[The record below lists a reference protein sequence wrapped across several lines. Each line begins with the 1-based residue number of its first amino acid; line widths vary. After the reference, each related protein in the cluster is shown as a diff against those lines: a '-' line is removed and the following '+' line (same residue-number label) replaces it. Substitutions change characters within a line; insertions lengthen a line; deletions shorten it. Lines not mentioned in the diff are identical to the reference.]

1 MEVYAEQREGRR
13 FVQCEGKVGGLCS
26 AKGRQE
32 VCTGRREGR
41 RFVQSEGKVGGLCSA
56 KGR

>member
-1 MEVYAEQREGRR
+1 M
-13 FVQCEGKVGGLCS
+13 QCEGKVGGLHR

-41 RFVQSEGKVGGLCSA
+41 RFVQCEGKVGGLCRA